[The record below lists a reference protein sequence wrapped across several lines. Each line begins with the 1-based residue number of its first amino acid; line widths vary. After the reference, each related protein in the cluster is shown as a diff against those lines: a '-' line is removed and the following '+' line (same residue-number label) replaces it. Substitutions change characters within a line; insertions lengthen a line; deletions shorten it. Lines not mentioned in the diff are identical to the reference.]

1 MNLNNYFNKSAIG
14 CIGEVNLDYSD
25 QLHDVDNDYHLAGEK
40 IKVTEK
46 MFSEYQ
52 VQIIEYSN
60 SSLAQTTKLILNLG
74 NKKIQTTLPKLTT
87 LFKFVVTI

>member
-1 MNLNNYFNKSAIG
+1 M
-14 CIGEVNLDYSD
+14 
-25 QLHDVDNDYHLAGEK
+25 DNDYHLAGEK
-40 IKVTEK
+40 ISVTEK

-74 NKKIQTTLPKLTT
+74 NKKIQTALPKLTT